1 MITLFSDT
9 SMNYFPL
16 TVIIQQKFIKY
27 MDVSLMPILSLLL
40 KKTIKITDSKLV
52 IAKMFTLFSESPIVF
67 LGYSFTDENI
77 RNIVADFLSCL
88 TNEQLDNID
97 EHFVF
102 ISFKKGT

>member
-1 MITLFSDT
+1 ML
-9 SMNYFPL
+9 
-16 TVIIQQKFIKY
+16 
-27 MDVSLMPILSLLL
+27 
-40 KKTIKITDSKLV
+40 
-52 IAKMFTLFSESPIVF
+52 TLFSESPIVF

-102 ISFKKGT
+102 ISFKKGERKLLLFFLTGKKYPLLKYKQIII